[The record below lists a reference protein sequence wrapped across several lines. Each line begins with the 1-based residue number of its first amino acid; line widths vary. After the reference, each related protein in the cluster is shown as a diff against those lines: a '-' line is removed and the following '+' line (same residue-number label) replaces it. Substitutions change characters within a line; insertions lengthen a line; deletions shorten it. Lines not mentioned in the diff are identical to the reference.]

1 MILSNPKKSKGKLKG
16 PLAFSVSLFLTFCV
30 LITAVSCRYYAL
42 EQKLDPDDAD
52 FISKVRYIISEK
64 ERRVF
69 LEIPND
75 EKNAWI
81 EEFWK
86 QRDPDPGTEEN
97 ELKMEYFDRIEQA
110 TEMFRTEPKP
120 GWMTDRGRI
129 YILFGPPMDK
139 IFYPMGSGPQ
149 GKCGETWYYGGFPI
163 AFVDEFCTA
172 QFKLITY
179 DLSGAREYNLL
190 YMHALNLAQS
200 RSQQTIQGEQK
211 FYNFIW
217 RVKKTL
223 IQENR
228 IEGSVF
234 IQVPYA
240 SIWFSDKDDKLV
252 TTLDLHL
259 ELQNSKGEVVWE
271 FAKDYSVE
279 TTEDELKKHKAQRYD
294 IEIPFVLTHELDTL
308 SEDGNK
314 LIAYLVNQTGGEE
327 LRKIMDFKIN

>member
-1 MILSNPKKSKGKLKG
+1 MTKN
-16 PLAFSVSLFLTFCV
+16 FLTTFLSLLLIICV
-30 LITAVSCRYYAL
+30 LIPVSSCRYYSL
-42 EQKLDPDDAD
+42 EKKLNPDDAD
-52 FISKVRYIISEK
+52 FLSKVRYLISEK
-64 ERRVF
+64 EKRVF
-69 LEIPND
+69 LEIPDN
-75 EKNAWI
+75 EKKAWI

-97 ELKMEYFDRIEQA
+97 ELKMEYYNRIELA
-110 TEMFRTEPKP
+110 TEMFRTELKS
-120 GWMTDRGRI
+120 GWMSDRGRI
-129 YILFGPPMDK
+129 FILFGPPMDK
-139 IFYPMGSGPQ
+139 VFYPMGSGPQ

-163 AFVDEFCTA
+163 AFVDEFCTGE
-172 QFKLITY
+172 FKLITY

-223 IQENR
+223 IQEDR
-228 IEGSVF
+228 VEGSVF

-240 SIWFSDKDDKLV
+240 SIWFSDKEDKLM

-271 FAKDYSVE
+271 FAKAYSVE
-279 TTEDELKKHKAQRYD
+279 TTEEELKRHKALRYD
-294 IEIPFVLTHELDTL
+294 IEIPFVLTDEIEIL
-308 SEDGNK
+308 SEKGNK
-314 LIAYLVNQTGGEE
+314 LIAYLVNQTGGEN

>member
-1 MILSNPKKSKGKLKG
+1 MFFNPKKTKHKFKNPFGLSIVL
-16 PLAFSVSLFLTFCV
+16 LLIFCV
-30 LITAVSCRYYAL
+30 LLSPSSCRYYSL
-42 EQKLDPDDAD
+42 EKKLEPDDAD

-64 ERRVF
+64 EKRIF

-75 EKNAWI
+75 EKKDWI
-81 EEFWK
+81 EEFWRL
-86 QRDPDPGTEEN
+86 RDPDPGTEEN
-97 ELKMEYFDRIEQA
+97 ELKMEYFNRIEQA
-110 TEMFRTEPKP
+110 TEMFRTETKP

-129 YILFGPPMDK
+129 YILFGPPMER
-139 IFYPMGSGPQ
+139 IFFPMGSGPQ
-149 GKCGETWYYGGFPI
+149 GKCGETWYYGGFPV
-163 AFVDEFCTA
+163 AFVDDTCTA

-200 RSQQTIQGEQK
+200 RSQQTIQGEHK

-228 IEGSVF
+228 LEGSVF

-240 SIWFSDKDDKLV
+240 SIWFSDKDNKLV

-259 ELQNSKGEVVWE
+259 ELQNFEGEVVWE
-271 FAKDYSVE
+271 FSKDYTVE
-279 TTEDELKKHKAQRYD
+279 TTEDELKKHKARRYD
-294 IEIPFVLTHELDTL
+294 IEVPFILTDELDAL
-308 SEDGNK
+308 SEKGNK
-314 LIAYLVNQTGGEE
+314 LIAYLVNRTGQEE

>member
-1 MILSNPKKSKGKLKG
+1 MKTKKTLSL
-16 PLAFSVSLFLTFCV
+16 LLIFFV
-30 LITAVSCRYYAL
+30 LLSAASCRYYAL
-42 EQKLDPDDAD
+42 EKKLNPDDAD
-52 FISKVRYIISEK
+52 FISKVRYLISEK

-75 EKNAWI
+75 DKKAWI

-97 ELKMEYFDRIEQA
+97 ELKMEYFNRIEKA
-110 TEMFRTEPKP
+110 TEMFRTEPDP

-163 AFVDEFCTA
+163 AFVDENCTSH
-172 QFKLITY
+172 FKLITY
-179 DLSGAREYNLL
+179 DLSGGREYNLL

-228 IEGSVF
+228 VEGSVF
-234 IQVPYA
+234 IQIPYA
-240 SIWFSDKDDKLV
+240 SIWFLDKNDKLV

-259 ELQNSKGEVVWE
+259 ELQNSEGEVVWE
-271 FAKDYSVE
+271 FMESYSVE

-294 IEIPFVLTHELDTL
+294 IEVPFILNDEVDKL
-308 SEDGNK
+308 SEGGNRF
-314 LIAYLVNQTGGEE
+314 IAYLVNQTGGED
-327 LRKIMDFKIN
+327 LRKIMDFKIK

>member
-1 MILSNPKKSKGKLKG
+1 MTKNSLAASLSL
-16 PLAFSVSLFLTFCV
+16 LLIFCV
-30 LITAVSCRYYAL
+30 LLNAASCRYYVL
-42 EQKLDPDDAD
+42 EKNLNPDDAD
-52 FISKVRYIISEK
+52 FISKVRYLISEK

-75 EKNAWI
+75 DKKAWI
-81 EEFWK
+81 EEFWE

-97 ELKMEYFDRIEQA
+97 ELKMEYFNRIEKA

-163 AFVDEFCTA
+163 AFIDENCTS

-179 DLSGAREYNLL
+179 DLSGGREYNLL

-223 IQENR
+223 IQESR
-228 IEGSVF
+228 VEGSVF

-240 SIWFSDKDDKLV
+240 SIWFSDKNDKLV

-259 ELQNSKGEVVWE
+259 ELQNSEGEVVWE
-271 FAKDYSVE
+271 FMESYSVE

-294 IEIPFVLTHELDTL
+294 IKVPFILTDELDTL
-308 SEDGNK
+308 SEGGNR
-314 LIAYLVNQTGGEE
+314 LIAYLVNQTGGED
-327 LRKIMDFKIN
+327 LRKIMDFKIK

>member
-1 MILSNPKKSKGKLKG
+1 MTKNLPATPLSL
-16 PLAFSVSLFLTFCV
+16 LLIICV
-30 LITAVSCRYYAL
+30 LIPASSCRYYTL
-42 EQKLDPDDAD
+42 EKKLNPDDAD
-52 FISKVRYIISEK
+52 FINKIRYLISEK
-64 ERRVF
+64 ERRIF
-69 LEIPND
+69 LEVPDD
-75 EKNAWI
+75 EKKAWI

-97 ELKMEYFDRIEQA
+97 ELKMEYYNRIELA
-110 TEMFRTEPKP
+110 TEMFRTELKS

-139 IFYPMGSGPQ
+139 VFYPMGSGPQ

-163 AFVDEFCTA
+163 AFVDELCA
-172 QFKLITY
+172 GEFKLITY
-179 DLSGAREYNLL
+179 DLSGVREYNLL

-223 IQENR
+223 IQEDR
-228 IEGSVF
+228 VEGSVF

-252 TTLDLHL
+252 STLDLQL
-259 ELQNSKGEVVWE
+259 ELQNSEGAVVWE
-271 FAKDYSVE
+271 FMKEYSVE
-279 TTEDELKKHKAQRYD
+279 TTEKELKKHKAQRYD
-294 IEIPFVLTHELDTL
+294 IEIPFVLTDELENL
-308 SEDGNK
+308 SERGNK
-314 LIAYLVNQTGGEE
+314 LIAYLVNQTGGEN
-327 LRKIMDFKIN
+327 LRKIMEFNIH